1 MVRKFNYLRFF
12 SFPDCRGIPLRATL
26 ISTLLWTF
34 SCLIGLFFAIRT
46 TEISPLNKA
55 MCIYFNAHFTI
66 LLRHPCVSMFSFR
79 ANAEVRRLDM
89 KEERERRRNI
99 VIQEAA
105 KERAARKEN
114 STNNHIEIQLQS
126 SDHPNYPQYPNSTQ
140 TYQDATQ
147 INPDFTQ
154 TNPTQPQPIKT
165 PAKPN
170 LNLQGVNPKSKP
182 RNDKVGN

>member
-1 MVRKFNYLRFF
+1 M
-12 SFPDCRGIPLRATL
+12 
-26 ISTLLWTF
+26 
-34 SCLIGLFFAIRT
+34 
-46 TEISPLNKA
+46 
-55 MCIYFNAHFTI
+55 
-66 LLRHPCVSMFSFR
+66 SMFSFR

-147 INPDFTQ
+147 INPNFTQ
-154 TNPTQPQPIKT
+154 TNPTHPQPLKT

-170 LNLQGVNPKSKP
+170 LNLQRVNSKSKP